1 MFNILKKNRQQ
12 IKYYL
17 IITNITL
24 AIALVTLLIFG
35 LFVIR
40 PSQIDKAYRLN
51 QYISLNVNATS
62 EVIDSI
68 EPDYTQPK
76 NSSPNLSNNIEI
88 DKPQSNQAALL
99 PASSGQANKAKIAI
113 IITNLGLNRRL
124 TEASLTLPSPIAL
137 GFLPYTMNLKPLLNK
152 AQEKGHEIYLYIPFE
167 TGRASANPG
176 KYALMTTIG
185 SEENASRLSTILS
198 SQTNYNGVYSSY
210 QERFTADQ
218 QAILPILDQI
228 KSKNLIFVLG
238 KDQNFVIPEYLDKRS
253 NLIVTN
259 IVIDHEPDED
269 LIRKNLNR
277 LVQYAKE
284 HRVAIGYAQG
294 YALTVDIIKNWLPLL
309 EAQSI
314 ELVPISNLLQ

>member
-1 MFNILKKNRQQ
+1 MFNILNKNRQQ
-12 IKYYL
+12 VRYFL
-17 IITNITL
+17 ISTNITL
-24 AIALVTLLIFG
+24 AITLITLLIFG

-40 PSQIDKAYRLN
+40 PSQIDKAYRID
-51 QYISLNVNATS
+51 QYIALSVNTTS

-68 EPDYTQPK
+68 EPDYAQADN
-76 NSSPNLSNNIEI
+76 NSSNLDNKPVI
-88 DKPQSNQAALL
+88 DRPQISETSLL
-99 PASSGQANKAKIAI
+99 PVNSGQPSKVKIAI

-167 TGRASANPG
+167 TSIASANPG
-176 KYALMTTIG
+176 KYPLMTAIG

-198 SQTNYNGVYSSY
+198 SQANYNGVYSSY

-228 KSKNLIFVLG
+228 NNKNLIFIMG
-238 KDQNFVIPEYLDKRS
+238 KDQNFVMPEYLTKRS
-253 NLIVTN
+253 KLIVTN

-269 LIRKNLNR
+269 LIRQNLNR

-294 YALTVDIIKNWLPLL
+294 YALTVNIIKEWLPSL